1 VRGGHVPVAAGV
13 RFAHESVRLFDGN
26 GELPNAETTE
36 GEGFIGLRD
45 DPEAGV
51 WRYEALFDTRVW
63 REPGRGTRGSVGL
76 RAAAF
81 RARGDYEMG
90 TMAEAIALTDY
101 QRVRVDASRVVA
113 LGGVQ
118 ARFRVRAG
126 WGRRLPVQQ
135 TFTLGGSDGFAG
147 LRLGDVRGSQEAYA
161 ALQLKRRVAPQ
172 LSLTA
177 EGMTGAIGTGYGF
190 LVRRDSTDFGKLF
203 AGVRL
208 GFEATT
214 PIGPIRVEEGINH
227 AGTRAL
233 LVRVGYWF

>member
-1 VRGGHVPVAAGV
+1 
-13 RFAHESVRLFDGN
+13 
-26 GELPNAETTE
+26 
-36 GEGFIGLRD
+36 
-45 DPEAGV
+45 
-51 WRYEALFDTRVW
+51 
-63 REPGRGTRGSVGL
+63 
-76 RAAAF
+76 
-81 RARGDYEMG
+81 
-90 TMAEAIALTDY
+90 
-101 QRVRVDASRVVA
+101 VVA